1 MRKKNNFPSE
11 AEMEILEYVWK
22 ESRPLSHVDFL
33 THFNESGKDWKK
45 QTINTFV
52 QRLMEKGYLKK
63 IPGRNKRSFLYEA
76 SMTKDE
82 YLHILAYHVVNT
94 SFGGSI
100 ESFIKHYH
108 N

>member
-22 ESRPLSHVDFL
+22 ENHPLSHVDFL
-33 THFNESGKDWKK
+33 TYFNVNGKSWKK
-45 QTINTFV
+45 QTVNTFV

-63 IPGRNKRSFLYEA
+63 IPGKNKRSFLYEA
-76 SMTKDE
+76 SMAKDE
-82 YLHILAYHVVNT
+82 YLHMLAVHVVNT